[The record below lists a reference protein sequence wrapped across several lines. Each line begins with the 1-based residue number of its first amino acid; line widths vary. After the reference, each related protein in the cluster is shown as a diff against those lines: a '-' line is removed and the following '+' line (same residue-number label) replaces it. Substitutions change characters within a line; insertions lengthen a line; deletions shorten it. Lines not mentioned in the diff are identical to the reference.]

1 MFNKKYTDF
10 SEELFTETLN
20 NGLTVNLLPKKGFH
34 KTYAIFTTDFGS
46 MDDQILID
54 GNMEKVPAGTAHFL
68 EHKLFEKK
76 DYDAFEL
83 FSSNGADS
91 NAFTSY
97 SRTSYLFSATSNL
110 QDNLN
115 NLLDFVQIPY
125 FSEKS
130 VKKEQGIIGQ
140 EIEMYND
147 DPDWQLYMGI
157 LRNLFP
163 EQALST
169 DIAGTVS
176 SISEITPEILYKIH
190 SQFYHPNNMNLFMA
204 GNFDP
209 NEAMGWIK
217 DNQEQK
223 NFSDFPDI
231 KRMEDINKMPIDSG
245 EIILEVAR
253 PKIML
258 GIKNIRPI
266 PFEKKE
272 KLKFLIAMDLAFYLL
287 LSSSSQTY
295 LKLYDQRILDD
306 SFGYEV
312 NSERQFVFVTIGG
325 DTESPEQF
333 EDAIRSALR
342 DPDWSSLTSD
352 FELAKREMIGRSIS
366 KMNSL
371 EAIANSFE
379 GKEYGNSTIF
389 DEAKIYQNIQIDD
402 VQKAFN
408 WLMDENKISS
418 FRIKRK

>member
-10 SEELFTETLN
+10 SEELFTETLS

-34 KTYAIFTTDFGS
+34 KTYAIFTTNFGS
-46 MDDQILID
+46 MDNQMLIN
-54 GNMEKVPAGTAHFL
+54 GNVEEVPAGTAHFL

-110 QDNLN
+110 RDNLN
-115 NLLDFVQIPY
+115 SLLDFVQIPY

-190 SQFYHPNNMNLFMA
+190 SQFYHPSNMNLFMA
-204 GNFDP
+204 GNFNP

-217 DNQEQK
+217 NNQEQK
-223 NFSDFPDI
+223 SFSNFPDI
-231 KRMEDINKMPIDSG
+231 KRTENINKAPIDSG
-245 EIILEVAR
+245 EIVLEVAR

-258 GIKNIRPI
+258 GIKNIRLI
-266 PFEKKE
+266 PFDKKE
-272 KLKFLIAMDLAFYLL
+272 KLRFLIALDLAFYLL

-312 NSERQFVFVTIGG
+312 NSEREFVFVTIGG
-325 DTESPEQF
+325 DTENPERF
-333 EDAIRSALR
+333 EDAMRVALSK
-342 DPDWSSLTSD
+342 PDWSLLTSD

-389 DEAKIYQNIQIDD
+389 DEAKIYQNIKIDE

-408 WLMDENKISS
+408 WLMDGNKISS